1 MQAMTR
7 LRPSSDAGVIATHMA
22 ITIAFALFAVT
33 QLTRTTVAAQQ
44 IDTRVQDI
52 VGSVETINTD
62 TKTVAVLDDT
72 GDLTTQ
78 ILAAAEPLNAQ
89 AQDVVRITGEIDG
102 MAASILGNAET
113 INGNVLGIND
123 TAKGIN
129 STVLGIGSTVGNING
144 NARNIER
151 MLATLRPVV
160 DSINDGVAGINR
172 RGDVVI
178 GISNGIKADTG
189 AIRANVDSIT
199 GTANSI
205 ARSPGASLELGG
217 LSPGLLPIP
226 NLPLRR

>member
-1 MQAMTR
+1 MTR

-52 VGSVETINTD
+52 VGSVETINTE
-62 TKTVAVLDDT
+62 TKPVAVLDDT
-72 GDLTTQ
+72 GELTTQ
-78 ILAAAEPLNAQ
+78 ILAAAEPLNTQ
-89 AQDVVRITGEIDG
+89 AQDVTRIAGEIDG
-102 MAASILGNAET
+102 MAANILGNAET

-144 NARNIER
+144 NAKNIER

-160 DSINDGVAGINR
+160 DSINNGVVGINN

-178 GISNGIKADTG
+178 GISKGIKADTG
-189 AIRANVDSIT
+189 AIRANVDSIA

-205 ARSPGASLELGG
+205 ARSPAASLNLGG
-217 LSPGLLPIP
+217 LDRSLLPP
-226 NLPLRR
+226 LPLRR

>member
-52 VGSVETINTD
+52 VGSVETINTE

-78 ILAAAEPLNAQ
+78 ILAAAEPLNTQ
-89 AQDVVRITGEIDG
+89 AQDVTRIAGDIDG
-102 MAASILGNAET
+102 MAANILGNAET
-113 INGNVLGIND
+113 INGNVLAIND
-123 TAKGIN
+123 TAKGIG
-129 STVLGIGSTVGNING
+129 STVLGIGSSAGAIQGDV
-144 NARNIER
+144 RNIER

-160 DSINDGVAGINR
+160 DSINNGVAGING

-178 GISNGIKADTG
+178 AISKGIKADTG

-199 GTANSI
+199 DTANSI
-205 ARSPGASLELGG
+205 ARSPGVSLQLGG
-217 LSPGLLPIP
+217 LDPGLVGGLV
-226 NLPLRR
+226 PLRR

>member
-1 MQAMTR
+1 MTR

-52 VGSVETINTD
+52 VGSVETINTE

-102 MAASILGNAET
+102 MAANILGNAGT
-113 INGNVLGIND
+113 INDNVLAIND

-129 STVLGIGSTVGNING
+129 STVNGIGSSVGTING
-144 NARNIER
+144 NANNI
-151 MLATLRPVV
+151 LRTFTALSPTVN
-160 DSINDGVAGINR
+160 SINNGVAGINQ

-189 AIRANVDSIT
+189 AIRANVDNIA
-199 GTANSI
+199 GTAGSI
-205 ARSPGASLELGG
+205 ARSPGVALTLGG
-217 LSPGLLPIP
+217 LSPDLLGGI
-226 NLPLRR
+226 LPLRR